1 MRKTLAL
8 ASAALCLSF
17 AGLAAAQTPA
27 PAAPAAAPA
36 ASAASA
42 AAPAA
47 ALTIDSPIDDLLN
60 NPGAKAVLAKDMPK
74 LLTYDQLDMIK
85 SMSLRQISQY
95 PQAELDD
102 AKLQAIQNDLTTAA
116 QGTK

>member
-27 PAAPAAAPA
+27 PAAPAAAP
-36 ASAASA
+36 AASA

>member
-27 PAAPAAAPA
+27 PAAPAAP
-36 ASAASA
+36 A

-47 ALTIDSPIDDLLN
+47 ALSIDSPIDDLLN
-60 NPGAKAVLAKDMPK
+60 NPSAHAVLAKDMPK

-102 AKLQAIQNDLTTAA
+102 AKLKAIQGDLDAAA